1 MASKLSKIPKPH
13 VGVGGLINAGF
24 FAFDA
29 VSNMR
34 EGKGV
39 VKSVVDAGVS
49 FAMNDAMFGLL
60 GGPASFAIMGA
71 ELLGMG
77 VDAAMTAG
85 RNKAQAVQQRTTGFG
100 KVGGYNFN
108 DNQYSATMR
117 QRALQSIGGSQGAT
131 RNAFGNEARKR
142 ASSISY

>member
-1 MASKLSKIPKPH
+1 MANQIKSKLPH
-13 VGVGGLINAGF
+13 VGMGGLMNIGF
-24 FAFDA
+24 MAFDTISG
-29 VSNMR
+29 VS

-49 FAMNDAMFGLL
+49 FALNDAMFGLL
-60 GGPASFAIMGA
+60 GGPATMAVMGA
-71 ELLGMG
+71 QLLGAG
-77 VDAAMTAG
+77 VDYGLKVG
-85 RNKAQAVQQRTTGFG
+85 RDKAQAVQQRTTGFG
-100 KVGGYNFN
+100 KVGGGGYN

-117 QRALQSIGGSQGAT
+117 QRAMQSIGGNQGMV